1 MRPAALVGAVGRG
14 RLVVWSATGPAVEA
28 YSKHPVVKKA
38 DDPEET
44 TDVSEF
50 LDHVGR
56 EVVDFAVGRVLSG
69 TATRTTTPRASTR

>member
-1 MRPAALVGAVGRG
+1 
-14 RLVVWSATGPAVEA
+14 
-28 YSKHPVVKKA
+28 
-38 DDPEET
+38 
-44 TDVSEF
+44 VSEF